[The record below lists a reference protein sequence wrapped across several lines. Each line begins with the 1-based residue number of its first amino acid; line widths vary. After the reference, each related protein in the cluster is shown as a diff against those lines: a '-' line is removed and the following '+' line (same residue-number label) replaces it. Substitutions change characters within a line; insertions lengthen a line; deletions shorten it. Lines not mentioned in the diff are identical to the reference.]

1 MSTFLVIGDPH
12 LLESDIPR
20 SRLLVNECL
29 RVANEKLPNYIVILG
44 DVLDRHNR
52 YDSESFHLMCDF
64 LRDCAKIASTY
75 VIVGNHDR
83 PNNSDFLSDY
93 SPFYP
98 MHEWKLPIVIVDKP
112 KILLDEHGKKFA
124 FLPYVL
130 PNRVEEMLSLID
142 RTDVIASFGHID
154 VIGAQIS
161 KTLICQSGYRW
172 TAKDGYYIGGH
183 NHEKHW
189 VNEFIFY
196 TGTPCQRKFGESEDK
211 GLHLISFPD
220 DKISCEKVTLNIPFK
235 RTISLKFAEIS
246 STILPQDGHIYRVE
260 IFGLSSELAMLST
273 HPIIAMW
280 KAASVKIVPKV
291 QSCIMNQLRPK
302 ETSESGIPN
311 FHQNLYTE
319 VINNPELIPCY
330 TELYPAFASWFNTR

>member
-12 LLESDIPR
+12 LLENDIPR
-20 SRLLVNECL
+20 SKLLVSECL
-29 RVANEKLPNYIVILG
+29 RVAQETSPSYIVILG

-52 YDSESFHLMCDF
+52 YDSQSFHLMCDF

-98 MHEWKLPIVIVDKP
+98 MHEWKLPIVVVDKP
-112 KILLDEHGKKFA
+112 KILLCENGEKFA

-130 PNRVEEMLSLID
+130 PNRVSEMLSLID
-142 RTDVIASFGHID
+142 RENVIASFGHVD
-154 VIGAQIS
+154 VLGAQIS
-161 KTLICQSGYRW
+161 RTITCQSGYEW

-211 GLHLISFPD
+211 GLHLISFPEG
-220 DKISCEKVTLNIPFK
+220 KISCQKIALNIPFK
-235 RTISLKFAEIS
+235 RTLSVKFCDIGSTEI
-246 STILPQDGHIYRVE
+246 PNDGNIYRVE
-260 IFGLSSELAMLST
+260 IFGLSSELALLST
-273 HPIIAMW
+273 HPIITIW
-280 KAASVKIVPKV
+280 KAAGVKIIPRV
-291 QSCIMNQLRPK
+291 QSCMMNQLKPR
-302 ETSESGIPN
+302 ETSLPN
-311 FHQNLYTE
+311 FHQNLYAE
-319 VINNPELIPCY
+319 ICNNPELIGSY
-330 TELYPAFASWFNTR
+330 TELYPAYTSWFTAH